1 MKLVMAIVSK
11 EDTSSVTH
19 ALTKENYYITRLS
32 TTGGFLRA
40 GNTTLLI
47 GTDDEKV
54 DHCIELIGAHSKH
67 HTQKAASSAP
77 DGSREVKAG
86 GATVFVLGVSILFN
100 QYDFEDHR

>member
-54 DHCIELIGAHSKH
+54 DHCIELIGAHSKN

-86 GATVFVLGVSILFN
+86 GATVFVLGVGQFQKL
-100 QYDFEDHR
+100 